1 MRKMCREELVEW
13 LYKLIDCE
21 LEKPEDTTDQDLV
34 AECSDYLEEL
44 QAGEDNLSPEEIR
57 FRLAQIKDRVMRES
71 HS

>member
-1 MRKMCREELVEW
+1 MRKMCREELIEW
-13 LYKLIDCE
+13 LYQLIDCE
-21 LEKPEDTTDQDLV
+21 LEKSEDATDQDLV

-57 FRLAQIKDRVMRES
+57 FRLAQIKDQVMRES

>member
-1 MRKMCREELVEW
+1 MRKMCREELIEW
-13 LYKLIDCE
+13 LYQLIDCE
-21 LEKPEDTTDQDLV
+21 LEKLEDATDQDLV

-57 FRLAQIKDRVMRES
+57 FRLAQIKDQVMRES